1 VAARNGERLDCFW
14 RFSSVLICMQGV
26 GFVFDF
32 YLQAIDRFDAVLGI
46 QWLWTLGPVQWDL

>member
-1 VAARNGERLDCFW
+1 
-14 RFSSVLICMQGV
+14 MQGV

-46 QWLWTLGPVQWDL
+46 QWLRTLGPVQWDL